1 MAKQTRQTKRLLCAL
16 SLALLMA
23 APMAKAE
30 SLWATFIP
38 PELAYSDDLRQKITI
53 PTMVNINHG
62 SLNQLM
68 VLPGFDE
75 EVALK
80 IMRNR
85 PFEGVQDFYKKMPG
99 MSKKNIDQLIEH
111 VQPKLLFN

>member
-1 MAKQTRQTKRLLCAL
+1 MAKQTRQIKRLLCIL
-16 SLALLMA
+16 SMALLVF

-30 SLWATFIP
+30 SSWSTFIP

-53 PTMVNINHG
+53 PNTVNINHG

-80 IMRNR
+80 IMRSR
-85 PFEGVQDFYKKMPG
+85 PFEDVRDFYKKMPG